1 MSDQYEQIA
10 PYPTLT
16 DAQRIQAR
24 KNAARNIVEK
34 YARKP
39 RREDF
44 DDYARSR
51 FPRWF
56 TALVALLL
64 VFVAL
69 SAGVISAFRL
79 YFAGYTQ
86 FYASVEN
93 ETMAR
98 IVGVLTPLAAE
109 VLVIVAAVAMQV
121 HLHAK
126 GRARLIAL
134 VPVATG
140 TIVAFV
146 GNWQIAQPASTW
158 GWVETLFPPVAV
170 LSVALFFEITLVPE
184 LERRQANEN
193 AYREARADYD
203 LLMSNPE
210 AHGQWNNVYGW
221 ALWEMWAHVF
231 QQDYEISEI
240 DRAKRQLI
248 ALREMS
254 ADRFFEGEIASLAA
268 ISGKQ
273 QQESAPSVT
282 KQDVLEWL
290 RDNPGAK
297 DLSGKE
303 IAEITG
309 ASEATVSRARKL
321 FSMNGYGEN

>member
-1 MSDQYEQIA
+1 MSDRYEQIA

-24 KNAARNIVEK
+24 KSAARNIVDK

-51 FPRWF
+51 YPRWF
-56 TALVALLL
+56 TALVAVML

-86 FYASVEN
+86 FYSSVEN
-93 ETMAR
+93 EAMAR

-109 VLVIVAAVAMQV
+109 VLVIVAAVASQV
-121 HLHAK
+121 YLHRR

-134 VPVATG
+134 IPVATG
-140 TIVAFV
+140 TVVAFV
-146 GNWQIAQPASTW
+146 GNWYIAQPDSTW

-170 LSVALFFEITLVPE
+170 LSVAFFFEVTLVPE
-184 LERRQANEN
+184 LERRQTNEN
-193 AYREARADYD
+193 AYRESRANYD

-231 QQDYEISEI
+231 QKDYEISEI
-240 DRAKRQLI
+240 DREQRQII
-248 ALREMS
+248 ALREMG
-254 ADRFFEGEIASLAA
+254 ADHFFEGEIADV
-268 ISGKQ
+268 SGNFRNQ
-273 QQESAPSVT
+273 QKESAPSVT
-282 KQDVLEWL
+282 KQDVVDWL
-290 RDNPGAK
+290 RDNPDKA
-297 DLSGKE
+297 LLPGKE
-303 IAEITG
+303 IAGITG
-309 ASEATVSRARKL
+309 ASEATVSRARRIY
-321 FSMNGYGEN
+321 SMNGHREN

>member
-1 MSDQYEQIA
+1 MSDIYEQIA

-24 KNAARNIVEK
+24 KSAARNIVEK

-86 FYASVEN
+86 FYASVDN

-121 HLHAK
+121 YLHAK

-146 GNWQIAQPASTW
+146 GNWYIAQPDSMW
-158 GWVETLFPPVAV
+158 GWVETIFPPVAV
-170 LSVALFFEITLVPE
+170 LSVAFFFELTLVPE

-193 AYREARADYD
+193 AYRAAREEYD
-203 LLMSNPE
+203 TLTHAPE
-210 AHGQWNNVYGW
+210 KHPRWQDTYGW
-221 ALWEMWAHVF
+221 SLWEMWSRVYRDVVDIGALAR
-231 QQDYEISEI
+231 ET
-240 DRAKRQLI
+240 RQLI
-248 ALREMS
+248 ALREMD
-254 ADRFFEGEIASLAA
+254 ADTFFSDDISGA
-268 ISGKQ
+268 ISLKSSASTRKSGRSNRAIVEEFYQNNPDALQLQ
-273 QQESAPSVT
+273 Q
-282 KQDVLEWL
+282 
-290 RDNPGAK
+290 R
-297 DLSGKE
+297 E
-303 IAEITG
+303 IAELLGI
-309 ASEATVSRARKL
+309 SESAVSRYKP
-321 FSMNGYGEN
+321 SMNGHGGE

>member
-1 MSDQYEQIA
+1 MSDRYEQIA
-10 PYPTLT
+10 HYPTLT

-86 FYASVEN
+86 FYASVDN

-170 LSVALFFEITLVPE
+170 LSVAFFFEVTLVPE
-184 LERRQANEN
+184 LERRQTNEN
-193 AYREARADYD
+193 AYKEARAEYD
-203 LLMSNPE
+203 LLMNNPE

-231 QQDYEISEI
+231 QQDYEISKI

-248 ALREMS
+248 ALREMI
-254 ADRFFEGEIASLAA
+254 ADSFFEGEIASLAA
-268 ISGKQ
+268 IS
-273 QQESAPSVT
+273 
-282 KQDVLEWL
+282 
-290 RDNPGAK
+290 
-297 DLSGKE
+297 
-303 IAEITG
+303 
-309 ASEATVSRARKL
+309 
-321 FSMNGYGEN
+321 

>member
-1 MSDQYEQIA
+1 MERSYEQISHL
-10 PYPTLT
+10 PTLT

-24 KNAARNIVEK
+24 KNAERNIVEK

-44 DDYARSR
+44 NDFARSR
-51 FPRWF
+51 FPQWF
-56 TALVALLL
+56 SRTVFFGLM
-64 VFVAL
+64 FVAL
-69 SAGVISAFRL
+69 AAGTISAFRL

-86 FYASVEN
+86 FLTAIEN
-93 ETMAR
+93 LQMAR
-98 IVGVLTPLAAE
+98 VVGVLTPLAAE
-109 VLVIVAAVAMQV
+109 VLVIVSAVARQINTT
-121 HLHAK
+121 
-126 GRARLIAL
+126 GRARTIAL
-134 VPVATG
+134 IPIALG
-140 TIVAFV
+140 TVVAFV
-146 GNWQIAQPASTW
+146 GNWYIAQPDSTW
-158 GWVETLFPPVAV
+158 GWVETVFPPVAV
-170 LSVALFFEITLVPE
+170 LSVAFFFEMAMIPE

-193 AYREARADYD
+193 AYHEARAEYD
-203 LLMSNPE
+203 LLVSRPE
-210 AHGQWNNVYGW
+210 QHPQWANTYGW
-221 ALWEMWAHVF
+221 SLWEMWAHVF

-290 RDNPGAK
+290 RNNPDASK
-297 DLSGKE
+297 LPGKE

-321 FSMNGYGEN
+321 FSMNGHGEN